1 MAQSAEWQPERY
13 RDLVLLWARQLHLNP
28 RLQRRFDSSDL
39 AQGTMLKAHKKIG
52 EFRGTTEAELLRW
65 LHTILLNH
73 LRSQIAYEKADRRN
87 FELEQALPEVV
98 AESSARIDKWLADS
112 QSSPSEQAVR
122 HEQELRLAAALAQ
135 LPEDQRNVV
144 ILHKL
149 MNASVAEIASQTK
162 RSQKAVAGLL
172 RRGMQRLG
180 EILKDN
186 Q

>member
-1 MAQSAEWQPERY
+1 MAQPPEWHPERY
-13 RDLVLLWARQLHLNP
+13 CDLVFLWARQLHLDP
-28 RLQRRFDSSDL
+28 RLQRRFGASDL
-39 AQGTMLKAHKKIG
+39 AQDTMLKAHKNIA
-52 EFRGTTEAELLRW
+52 EFREPTQAQLLKW
-65 LHTILLNH
+65 LHTILLNQ
-73 LRSQIAYEKADRRN
+73 LRDQIDHEEAAGRN
-87 FELEQALPEVV
+87 FKLEQALPEVV

-135 LPEDQRNVV
+135 LPEDQGDVV
-144 ILHKL
+144 ILHWL
-149 MNASVAEIASQTK
+149 MKASVADIASEMQ

-172 RRGMQRLG
+172 RRGMQKLG

>member
-1 MAQSAEWQPERY
+1 
-13 RDLVLLWARQLHLNP
+13 LVLLWARQLRLDP
-28 RLQRRFDSSDL
+28 RLQRRFGASDL
-39 AQGTMLKAHKKIG
+39 AQDTMLKAHKKIG
-52 EFRGTTEAELLRW
+52 EFRGTTEAELLKW

-73 LRSQIAYEKADRRN
+73 LRDRIEYEKADRRN

-98 AESSARIDKWLADS
+98 AESSARIDKWLADN

-135 LPEDQRNVV
+135 LPEDQGDTV
-144 ILHKL
+144 ILQKL
-149 MNASVAEIASQTK
+149 MKASVAEIASQMK

-172 RRGMQRLG
+172 RRGMQTLG
-180 EILKDN
+180 HILKAN

>member
-1 MAQSAEWQPERY
+1 M
-13 RDLVLLWARQLHLNP
+13 
-28 RLQRRFDSSDL
+28 
-39 AQGTMLKAHKKIG
+39 
-52 EFRGTTEAELLRW
+52 
-65 LHTILLNH
+65 
-73 LRSQIAYEKADRRN
+73 
-87 FELEQALPEVV
+87 

-122 HEQELRLAAALAQ
+122 HEQELRLAAAQSQ
-135 LPEDQRNVV
+135 LPEDQRDVF

-149 MNASVAEIASQTK
+149 MGASVAEIASQMK

-172 RRGMQRLG
+172 RRGMQKLG